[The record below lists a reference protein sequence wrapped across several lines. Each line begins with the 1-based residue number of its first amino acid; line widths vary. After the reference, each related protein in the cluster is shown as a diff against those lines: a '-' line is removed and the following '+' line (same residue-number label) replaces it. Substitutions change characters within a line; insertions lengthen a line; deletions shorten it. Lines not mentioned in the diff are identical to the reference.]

1 MPMFYL
7 TDIFAQEAHRAAVVA
22 CLDSIHKASGL
33 AAMVDAE
40 LVSPSLASGKPNEQS
55 DLLTWMTAKC
65 NGVPV
70 KEVA

>member
-1 MPMFYL
+1 
-7 TDIFAQEAHRAAVVA
+7 
-22 CLDSIHKASGL
+22 
-33 AAMVDAE
+33 MVDAE